1 MSSSNFS
8 FCHQL
13 VPALLCND
21 RVHGLHS
28 ELEVG
33 QLADVTQ
40 PVGLELDA
48 NISGGRSRHCQDDQ
62 DRHLDGDV
70 VLGALQELASPATS
84 HQQDQGQ
91 PHCPH
96 C

>member
-21 RVHGLHS
+21 CLHGLHS
-28 ELEVG
+28 ELEVS

-40 PVGLELDA
+40 PVGLELEA
-48 NISGGRSRHCQDDQ
+48 NISGRRSHHCQDDQ
-62 DRHLDGDV
+62 DPHLDGDV

>member
-13 VPALLCND
+13 VSALLCND
-21 RVHGLHS
+21 CLHGLHS

-33 QLADVTQ
+33 QLADVAQ
-40 PVGLELDA
+40 SVGLELGA
-48 NISGGRSRHCQDDQ
+48 NISGGRSHHCQDDQ

-70 VLGALQELASPATS
+70 VLGALQELASLATS

-91 PHCPH
+91 PHHPH
-96 C
+96 G

>member
-13 VPALLCND
+13 VSALLCHD
-21 RVHGLHS
+21 SVHGLHS

-91 PHCPH
+91 PNRPH
-96 C
+96 G